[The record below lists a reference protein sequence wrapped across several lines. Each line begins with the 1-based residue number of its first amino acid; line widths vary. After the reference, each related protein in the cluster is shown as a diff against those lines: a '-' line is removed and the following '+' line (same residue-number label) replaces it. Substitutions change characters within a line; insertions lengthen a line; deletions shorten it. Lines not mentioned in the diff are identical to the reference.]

1 MVIYS
6 GLENKSRQQ
15 SAITPTTTASTTGTR
30 ASQIC

>member
-15 SAITPTTTASTTGTR
+15 SAITPTTGTR